1 MEKIYLE
8 AGLRKKTG
16 KKASRRMFHAG
27 RLPAILYGGGE
38 ALLPIDLSLQD
49 CKVIIRQKHNVVNL
63 KLNNAEIMV
72 LVKEVQRHPVTGRL
86 LHVDFYRIQQGK
98 KLIVSVPIALTGE
111 APGVKIG
118 GVLEHMLWEVEVEC
132 LPKDIPEK
140 IEIDVSSLN
149 IGDAL
154 HVRDLTIGEGGKIV
168 TNSEKTVISIVP
180 PTVIKEE
187 VLPEEEEVVEE
198 EKEEVVEGEKEEK
211 RKEEVKQ

>member
-1 MEKIYLE
+1 
-8 AGLRKKTG
+8 
-16 KKASRRMFHAG
+16 
-27 RLPAILYGGGE
+27 
-38 ALLPIDLSLQD
+38 
-49 CKVIIRQKHNVVNL
+49 
-63 KLNNAEIMV
+63 MV